1 MSKKINL
8 SDVDINESIDGSL
21 FRYAIIVSDW
31 NREITDRLLNG
42 AYNSLIEH
50 GAKQEHI
57 LVKHVPGSFELPQL
71 AQVIAKKQ
79 LFDVIICLGCVI
91 QGETRHFEFISNA
104 VANGCMQVSLQNS
117 IPVVFGVLTT
127 DNYEQAIE
135 RSGGSHGNKGVE
147 AALTAISMARVK
159 ENL

>member
-1 MSKKINL
+1 
-8 SDVDINESIDGSL
+8 
-21 FRYAIIVSDW
+21 
-31 NREITDRLLNG
+31 
-42 AYNSLIEH
+42 
-50 GAKQEHI
+50 
-57 LVKHVPGSFELPQL
+57 
-71 AQVIAKKQ
+71 
-79 LFDVIICLGCVI
+79 VI

-147 AALTAISMARVK
+147 AALTAISMARAK

>member
-8 SDVDINESIDGSL
+8 SDNGTNESLDGSL

-31 NREITDRLLNG
+31 NREITEKLQKG
-42 AYNSLIEH
+42 AYDSLIEH
-50 GAKQEHI
+50 GAKPEHI

-71 AQVIAKKQ
+71 AQIIAKKQ
-79 LFDVIICLGCVI
+79 LYDIICLGCVI

-104 VANGCMQVSLQNS
+104 VANGCMQVSILNS

-127 DNYEQAIE
+127 NNYEQAVE

-147 AALTAISMARVK
+147 AALTAISMARAK

>member
-1 MSKKINL
+1 M
-8 SDVDINESIDGSL
+8 
-21 FRYAIIVSDW
+21 
-31 NREITDRLLNG
+31 
-42 AYNSLIEH
+42 
-50 GAKQEHI
+50 
-57 LVKHVPGSFELPQL
+57 
-71 AQVIAKKQ
+71 AQIIAKKQ
-79 LFDVIICLGCVI
+79 LYDVIICLGCVI

>member
-135 RSGGSHGNKGVE
+135 RSGGSHGKKGVE
-147 AALTAISMARVK
+147 AALTAISMARAK

>member
-57 LVKHVPGSFELPQL
+57 LVKHVPGSLSY
-71 AQVIAKKQ
+71 
-79 LFDVIICLGCVI
+79 
-91 QGETRHFEFISNA
+91 HN
-104 VANGCMQVSLQNS
+104 
-117 IPVVFGVLTT
+117 
-127 DNYEQAIE
+127 
-135 RSGGSHGNKGVE
+135 
-147 AALTAISMARVK
+147 
-159 ENL
+159 